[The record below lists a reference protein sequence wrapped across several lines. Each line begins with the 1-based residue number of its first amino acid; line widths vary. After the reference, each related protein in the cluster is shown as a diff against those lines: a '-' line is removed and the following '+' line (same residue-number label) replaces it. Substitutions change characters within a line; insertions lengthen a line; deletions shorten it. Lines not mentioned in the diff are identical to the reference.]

1 MCIRVLEKKVASS
14 CYMEVPNEVNL
25 GSNQEVTSV
34 AAVGTGEDGE
44 EDWIEVTNKANQV
57 TTDSLKILEKSV
69 FVLSTFSVQTPS
81 HWVYSDMISG
91 KGDLVNGR
99 KNQF

>member
-1 MCIRVLEKKVASS
+1 
-14 CYMEVPNEVNL
+14 MEVPNEVNL

-57 TTDSLKILEKSV
+57 TADSRKILEKIV
-69 FVLSTFSVQTPS
+69 HLYYLLFLFRRRVIGSTLT
-81 HWVYSDMISG
+81 
-91 KGDLVNGR
+91 
-99 KNQF
+99 

>member
-57 TTDSLKILEKSV
+57 TADSRKILEKIV
-69 FVLSTFSVQTPS
+69 HLYYLLFLFRRRVTGSTLT
-81 HWVYSDMISG
+81 
-91 KGDLVNGR
+91 
-99 KNQF
+99 

>member
-1 MCIRVLEKKVASS
+1 MFLGKKVASS

-57 TTDSLKILEKSV
+57 TADSRKILEKNSV
-69 FVLSTFSVQTPS
+69 VYLSRVLFLFRRRVTGSTLT
-81 HWVYSDMISG
+81 
-91 KGDLVNGR
+91 
-99 KNQF
+99 